1 MRNKG
6 IIVVLL
12 LVLAVTRNGL
22 SQTVPWSV
30 EVTGNNQ
37 TIFVP
42 KSLVAT
48 IGNGTLANGDVIGVF
63 YSVQGVL
70 KCGGL
75 VEWKGND
82 TFLIAYGDNGSQNG
96 FQPNER
102 FVFKIWQ
109 KAQNC
114 ILENVTSQFAE
125 PDQILITS
133 KDQYVQD
140 RISQI
145 NQLSAFVPSFSLGKD
160 TSICQGDSIRL
171 KPSLT
176 NGSFLWSTNKSTA
189 NYLDVKTA
197 DKYWLKYTDTNNCAV
212 SDTILVTINQLDL
225 SSLKTSVTN
234 ATCKMPGLVHINEN
248 TIKGRKPFQYTIT
261 NELTGHIIETHANTI
276 NLNDGTNLLSI
287 QDANGCIAQC
297 PTTIT
302 IARAENCKHP
312 ILAPDSQGEF
322 GSFYIPYH
330 AGIAKI
336 YDRSG
341 KLKKQMHLPA
351 NWDGKDE
358 SGNIV
363 PMGDY
368 YIVCEGEKSLTVT
381 VIK

>member
-12 LVLAVTRNGL
+12 LILAVTRNGL
-22 SQTVPWSV
+22 AQTVPWSV
-30 EVTGNNQ
+30 LVTGNNQ

-42 KSLVAT
+42 KSLVTT
-48 IGNGTLANGDVIGVF
+48 IDNGTLVSGDVIGVF
-63 YSVQGVL
+63 YTVQGL
-70 KCGGL
+70 QKCGGL
-75 VEWKGND
+75 VEWKGSD

-96 FQPNER
+96 FQPNET
-102 FVFKIWQ
+102 FVFKIWR

-114 ILENVTSQFAE
+114 ILENVLTQFAE
-125 PDQILITS
+125 LDQMLITS

-140 RISQI
+140 GISQI
-145 NQLSAFVPSFSLGKD
+145 DQLSAFVPSFSLGKD
-160 TSICQGDSIRL
+160 TSFCQGDSIRL

-176 NGSFLWSTNKSTA
+176 NGSFLWSTKSTA
-189 NYLDVKTA
+189 NQLDVKTA
-197 DKYWLKYTDTNNCAV
+197 GQYWLKYTDANNCAV
-212 SDTILVTINQLDL
+212 SDTIEIAINQVDL
-225 SSLKTSVTN
+225 SALKTSITN
-234 ATCKMPGLVHINEN
+234 ATCKMAGLVHIDEN

-261 NELTGHIIETHANTI
+261 NELTGQTIETYANTI
-276 NLNDGTNLLSI
+276 NLNDGVNLLSI
-287 QDANGCIAQC
+287 QDANGCIAIC
-297 PTTIT
+297 PTPIT

-322 GSFYIPYH
+322 GSFYIPYPS
-330 AGIAKI
+330 GIAKI

-358 SGNIV
+358 AGNIV